1 MHTLVY
7 MKKMGSETERGS
19 NESIRT
25 TDTMSSTPSG
35 YVCTCVCV
43 CLHMVAWDLGKYNL
57 ETGSL
62 VCTFCEK
69 ISSLEP

>member
-1 MHTLVY
+1 
-7 MKKMGSETERGS
+7 
-19 NESIRT
+19 
-25 TDTMSSTPSG
+25 MSQSALQIQCLRLLQDMC
-35 YVCTCVCV
+35 VRVCV